1 MIDILLTN
9 GLSLKSNHDNL
20 NKFYTAI
27 SEMYFYNS
35 FFRKITH
42 ISQVPMKQLTFC
54 LLWMSLVGL
63 TGCQHFKTS
72 EPQAAQMVTDAR
84 AQFEKVP
91 FAQIKTLEQRPVV
104 ALVLGSGGARGY
116 AHIGVI
122 EVLEQQGIRPDFIVG
137 TSAGSIVG
145 SIYASGKSAKELR
158 SIALNMKATDVR
170 DITRI

>member
-9 GLSLKSNHDNL
+9 GLSLESNHDNL

-35 FFRKITH
+35 FFRKITQ

-84 AQFEKVP
+84 AQFER
-91 FAQIKTLEQRPVV
+91 FL
-104 ALVLGSGGARGY
+104 L
-116 AHIGVI
+116 
-122 EVLEQQGIRPDFIVG
+122 
-137 TSAGSIVG
+137 
-145 SIYASGKSAKELR
+145 LR
-158 SIALNMKATDVR
+158 LKQ
-170 DITRI
+170 